1 MKFLQFIL
9 LVVVGLLKWP
19 YSTFGKEKGH
29 QRPNVVI
36 FLADDLGYG
45 DLPFYGHPTSKTPNL
60 SKLAK
65 MSKVF
70 TDFYVASPVCSPSR
84 SVSL

>member
-1 MKFLQFIL
+1 M
-9 LVVVGLLKWP
+9 
-19 YSTFGKEKGH
+19 
-29 QRPNVVI
+29 I
-36 FLADDLGYG
+36 FLLAWLLALNIFGGQVRAQTADQLPSIVLLYADDLGYG